1 MSGYHK
7 KAAFNSHYVRIKS
20 LAVRTMLETE
30 SLRCEITRFAELRRR
45 LLEAD
50 PDIDERSLFDTLEGA
65 TNLKEAIG
73 DVIRSALD
81 DETLAEALKSRLS
94 EMHERLKR
102 IEATAEKKRQ
112 VALAAME
119 EADIEKILEPDFTV
133 SLRAVSPGVVITSE
147 QDIPEW
153 FWIPQPAKLDKRALL
168 EAMKAGTAVTG
179 AELSNSRITL
189 AIRTK

>member
-1 MSGYHK
+1 MH
-7 KAAFNSHYVRIKS
+7 FQQVD
-20 LAVRTMLETE
+20 V
-30 SLRCEITRFAELRRR
+30 EITRFAELRRR

-50 PDIDERSLFDTLEGA
+50 PDIDERTLFDTLEGA

-73 DVIRSALD
+73 AVIRSALD
-81 DETLAEALKSRLS
+81 DESLAGALKTRMN

-102 IEATAEKKRQ
+102 IEETAEKKRQ
-112 VALAAME
+112 LALAAME

-147 QDIPEW
+147 QGIPEW

-168 EAMKAGTAVTG
+168 EALKAGTAVTG

>member
-1 MSGYHK
+1 MSL
-7 KAAFNSHYVRIKS
+7 KS
-20 LAVRTMLETE
+20 YDDITLDQEF
-30 SLRCEITRFAELRRR
+30 TRFAELRRR
-45 LLEAD
+45 LLEVD
-50 PDIDERSLFDTLEGA
+50 PGIDERTLLDTLEGA

-73 DVIRSALD
+73 SVIRSALD
-81 DETLAEALKSRLS
+81 DETLVEALKNRLG
-94 EMHERLKR
+94 EMQERLKR
-102 IEATAEKKRQ
+102 IEATAANKRQ

-119 EADIEKILEPDFTV
+119 DADIEKILEPDFTV
-133 SLRAVSPGVVITSE
+133 SLRSISPSVVITSE

-168 EAMKAGTAVTG
+168 EAMKAGTAVAG